1 MIMRNNPLLNATD
14 SLTLAIND
22 LDTVLETSQTLKQSE
37 KEEIRHRFTVDV
49 VSLKNHFAE
58 ALKKIQV
65 IDQTR
70 LILESG
76 KAR

>member
-1 MIMRNNPLLNATD
+1 MIMRNNPLLSATD

-22 LDTVLETSQTLKQSE
+22 MDKTLEDCQTLKQSE
-37 KEEIRHRFTVDV
+37 KDEIRHRFTVDV
-49 VSLKNHFAE
+49 VSLKNSFAE

-70 LILESG
+70 LILENG